1 MHLNSLWNAVDWGHQ
16 AEAVWRWGLSMCTTN
31 DVKVFCQP
39 GFSQSLRQ
47 STITARLL
55 EATVWERPVVST
67 FTPLWGSQNIEGIP
81 GADLWFCFHWRHFFI
96 PWTLMLLGDLNKHC
110 GAMAGDE
117 QRLTAELHC
126 CSSQNANTDAASA
139 SFSSWQQ
146 LEWFYVKQGKKQ

>member
-1 MHLNSLWNAVDWGHQ
+1 MHLGSLWNAVDCGHR

-47 STITARLL
+47 SSITARLL

-96 PWTLMLLGDLNKHC
+96 PWTLMLLGDLNKHYV
-110 GAMAGDE
+110 E
-117 QRLTAELHC
+117 QWQEMSRDSLQNYTAVPAKMQMQMQPVHLLVVD
-126 CSSQNANTDAASA
+126 SNWNGSM
-139 SFSSWQQ
+139 
-146 LEWFYVKQGKKQ
+146 